1 MMKLSKLATA
11 TALSVLL
18 SVSMAAVTEAAG
30 QPQFK
35 DVPKQHWGYAG
46 ISWAIDNGLAQG
58 DGQGNF
64 RPSTAVT
71 EPEFLAMLMR
81 LYKDDIT
88 LPSTDSTDR
97 WYTPY
102 YETAYAMGW
111 PVRYGG
117 SSAAYSRGEAA
128 ALIAYA
134 ASGEETDTTTAI
146 QYLLNQGIANGKTS
160 NTVKGF
166 GVSDTITRAEA
177 VTLLKN
183 VKEKLPSL
191 SKVTTEG
198 LTLLEIS
205 LGDSEAAV
213 IGKIGQP
220 DRKDASGYGFTW
232 YIYNKDY
239 AKYAQIG
246 IESGKV
252 VALYSNAPGV
262 WSSDNGI
269 QDGITVSELSSLIG
283 EQIDPSS
290 TSYMTSKQFEDIT
303 YYLDTSSNQKV
314 DAILVSNRIA
324 TATGAHASGAGNRE
338 EQTHAMELQVFDL
351 ANVFRQKN
359 GISLLQWD
367 DHIASTARK
376 HSQDMSD
383 REYFNHS
390 NPEGQSPFDRMK
402 ADGIVYSR
410 AAENIAYGY
419 IDAMDVHNGWLNSS
433 GHRKNM
439 LNGNLQRLGVGIFGT
454 YYTQNFY
461 TPK

>member
-1 MMKLSKLATA
+1 MKKLNKLATA
-11 TALSVLL
+11 TALSVML

-30 QPQFK
+30 QTQFK
-35 DVPKQHWGYAG
+35 DVPEQHWGYAS
-46 ISWAIDNGLAQG
+46 ISWAIENGLAQG
-58 DGQGNF
+58 DGKGNF

-81 LYKDDIT
+81 LYTDEIT
-88 LPSTDSTDR
+88 LPSADSTDS

-102 YETAYAMGW
+102 YETAYTMGW
-111 PVRYGG
+111 PVRYEG

-134 ASGEETDTTTAI
+134 ASGQKTDTSTAI
-146 QYLLNQGIANGKTS
+146 QYLLNQGLANGKTS
-160 NTVKGF
+160 NTVSGF
-166 GVSDTITRAEA
+166 GASDTITRAEA
-177 VTLLKN
+177 VTLFKN

-246 IESGKV
+246 IEGGKV

-262 WSSDNGI
+262 WNSDNGI
-269 QDGITVSELSSLIG
+269 KDGITVSELSRLIG

-290 TSYMTSKQFEDIT
+290 KSYMTSKQFEDIT
-303 YYLDTSSNQKV
+303 YYLDTFSNQKV
-314 DAILVSNRIA
+314 DGILMRNKLT
-324 TATGAHASGAGNRE
+324 TATVAPASEVGNRE
-338 EQTHAMELQVFDL
+338 ERTRAMEKQVFDL
-351 ANVFRQKN
+351 SNVFRQKN

-367 DHIASTARK
+367 DHIAATARK
-376 HSQDMSD
+376 HSQDMSE

-402 ADGIVYSR
+402 ADGVKYSW
-410 AAENIAYGY
+410 AAENIAHGY
-419 IDAMDVHNGWLNSS
+419 IDAMDVHNGWLNSA

-439 LNGNLQRLGVGIFGT
+439 LNGNLQRLGVGIFGS

-461 TPK
+461 TPR